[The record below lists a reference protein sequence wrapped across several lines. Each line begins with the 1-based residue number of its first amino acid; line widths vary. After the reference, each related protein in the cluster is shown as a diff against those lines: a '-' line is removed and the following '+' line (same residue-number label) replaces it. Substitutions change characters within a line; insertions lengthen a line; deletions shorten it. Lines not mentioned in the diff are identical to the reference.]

1 MRTLITG
8 AGGFCGQHLIAYL
21 ESQGL
26 EIHTLGTKPAS
37 NNHHYLTDI
46 NDISAI
52 SAIIKTVQPN
62 YVFHLAGVASSQD
75 PSLFYRVNTV
85 YAATL
90 LHALEITGYQDC
102 PVLLVGTSAEYGMV
116 VSEQLP
122 IHEEIQA
129 NPYSNYGISKLAQ
142 TLMGLA
148 LSKQGRPLIMVRP
161 FNIIGCGM
169 PEYLSIQS
177 FVKQINQIIQGQQ
190 PPLLKV
196 GNLSSSRDFIDVKE
210 VVKIYWQL
218 IQLPSAY
225 GRVIN
230 ICSGQGTVIED
241 ILLKLVDLAKV
252 DVEIQADS
260 GRFKSVDVP
269 VHYGSVEKLQSLI
282 GYSPVTNF
290 DSILTSILAVTTEK
304 SNEKNFNCY

>member
-8 AGGFCGQHLIAYL
+8 ASGFCGQHLIPYL
-21 ESQGL
+21 QSQGL
-26 EIHTLGTKPAS
+26 EIHTLGRKPAS
-37 NNHHYLTDI
+37 NNHHYLTDTA
-46 NDISAI
+46 DISAV
-52 SAIIKTVQPN
+52 AATIKIVQPN
-62 YVFHLAGVASSQD
+62 YVFHLAGVVSSQD
-75 PSLFYRVNTV
+75 PTLFYQVNAV

-90 LHALEITGYQDC
+90 LHALQITGYQDC

-116 VSEQLP
+116 SSEQLP
-122 IHEEIQA
+122 IHEETPA
-129 NPYSNYGISKLAQ
+129 NPYSNYGISKLSQ

-177 FVKQINQIIQGQQ
+177 FVKQITKIIHGQQ

-196 GNLSSSRDFIDVKE
+196 GNLSSSRDFIDIKE

-218 IQLPSAY
+218 MQTPSAY
-225 GRVIN
+225 GEIIN
-230 ICSGQGTVIED
+230 ICSGQGTVIGD
-241 ILLKLVDLAKV
+241 ILLKLVELAKV
-252 DVEIQADS
+252 DVEIQTESD
-260 GRFKSVDVP
+260 RFKTVDVP

-282 GYSPVTNF
+282 GYSPETNLE
-290 DSILTSILAVTTEK
+290 SILKSILAVTTA
-304 SNEKNFNCY
+304 S